1 MNLLDDQLGLHRTE
15 IKTDQWSVS
24 IGEIFSMYGREKLR
38 INPAF
43 QRFFRWSDFQ
53 KTLLVESVLLG
64 FPIPPLFFAQNDEGV
79 LEVVD
84 GVQRLSTLLQLRGVL
99 RTPSQDAAD
108 FKLAEPL
115 VMSKGQYLEGLEGL
129 AWDQGVAD
137 RAGLNVAGCLTD
149 AQRSDIEFA
158 KLNATIIQRS
168 SSGQSKY
175 DVFRRLNSYGEPL
188 TPQETRA
195 ALIASSSSEC
205 LEWLGALARDEGT
218 AELLSLSDRQLE
230 RQYDVELVLRF
241 FYLAEKEE
249 LSQTELRGFAR
260 VLDDYGLEI
269 ADDYPSERSR
279 KLGEVFQAS
288 MRLVNEQQEAGGFFR
303 RFYPEDGIFKG
314 PFLNTAFEAL
324 GSSIGFRLSRD
335 LPLRDDLS
343 EAARE
348 FWSREELK
356 GGFATGRSTESRL
369 SEYVPIG
376 REILAPTAQHKGA
389 VH

>member
-1 MNLLDDQLGLHRTE
+1 MNRLDEQLGIHRTE

-24 IGEIFSMYGREKLR
+24 IGEIFSMYEREKLR

-43 QRFFRWSDFQ
+43 QRFFRWSDLQ

-64 FPIPPLFFAQNDEGV
+64 FPIPPLFFAQNDEGI

-99 RTPSQDAAD
+99 HMPSGAGEAD
-108 FKLAEPL
+108 YAEPL
-115 VMSKGQYLEGLEGL
+115 VMTKGQYLDGLDGM

-137 RAGLNVAGCLTD
+137 RAGLHVTGVLTD

-195 ALIASSSSEC
+195 ALIASESSEC
-205 LEWLGALARDEGT
+205 LEWLGELARAEAT

-241 FYLAEKEE
+241 FYLAEKDE

-269 ADDYPSERSR
+269 AGEYPSDRTSR
-279 KLGEVFQAS
+279 LGDVFRQT
-288 MRLVNEQQEAGGFFR
+288 MQLVQDKGSGTGYFR
-303 RFYPEDGIFKG
+303 RFYADVGLFKG

-324 GSSIGFRLSRD
+324 GSSIGYRLNKSM
-335 LPLRDDLS
+335 PLRDDLV
-343 EAARE
+343 EAAKE
-348 FWSREELK
+348 FWSRDELE

-376 REILAPTAQHKGA
+376 RELLAPRD
-389 VH
+389 

>member
-1 MNLLDDQLGLHRTE
+1 MNLLDDQLGIHRTE

-24 IGEIFSMYGREKLR
+24 IGELFSMYEREKLR

-64 FPIPPLFFAQNDEGV
+64 FPIPPLFFAQNDEGI

-84 GVQRLSTLLQLRGVL
+84 GVQRLSTLLQLRGLL
-99 RTPSQDAAD
+99 RVPSKEGINFTLAD
-108 FKLAEPL
+108 PL
-115 VMSKGQYLEGLEGL
+115 VMSKGQYLESLDGMT
-129 AWDQGVAD
+129 WDQGVAD
-137 RAGLNVAGCLTD
+137 RAGLHVVGVLTD

-195 ALIASSSSEC
+195 ALIASVSSDC
-205 LEWLGALARDEGT
+205 LEWLGQLARAEGT

-241 FYLAEKEE
+241 FYLAEKEA
-249 LSQTELRGFAR
+249 LNQTELRGFAR

-269 ADDYPSERSR
+269 AGEYPSDRTTR
-279 KLGEVFQAS
+279 LGEVFQKTMS
-288 MRLVNEQQEAGGFFR
+288 LVDEGAGAGFFR
-303 RFYPEDGIFKG
+303 RFYPEENQFKG

-324 GSSIGFRLSRD
+324 GSSVGFRLNKD
-335 LPLRDDLS
+335 IPLRADLA
-343 EAARE
+343 EAAKE
-348 FWSREELK
+348 FWGREELE

-376 REILAPTAQHKGA
+376 RELLAPVA
-389 VH
+389 

>member
-1 MNLLDDQLGLHRTE
+1 MNLLDDQLGVHRTE

-24 IGEIFSMYGREKLR
+24 IGELFSMYEREKLR

-64 FPIPPLFFAQNDEGV
+64 FPIPPLFFAQNDEGI

-84 GVQRLSTLLQLRGVL
+84 GVQRLSTLLQLRGIL
-99 RTPSQDAAD
+99 RLPKNHAAND
-108 FKLAEPL
+108 LELADPL
-115 VMSKGQYLEGLEGL
+115 VMVKGQYLESLEGM

-137 RAGLNVAGCLTD
+137 RAGLNVVGVLTD
-149 AQRSDIEFA
+149 AQRSDVEFA

-195 ALIASSSSEC
+195 ALIASVSSEC
-205 LEWLGALARDEGT
+205 LEWLGHLARAEGT
-218 AELLSLSDRQLE
+218 SELLSLSDRQLE

-241 FYLAEKEE
+241 FYLAEKDE
-249 LSQTELRGFAR
+249 LNQTELRGFAR

-269 ADDYPSERSR
+269 ADDYPGQRSER
-279 KLGEVFQAS
+279 LGQVFQDT
-288 MRLVNEQQEAGGFFR
+288 MRLVNERAGGGYFR
-303 RFYPEDGIFKG
+303 RFYSDEGVFKG

-324 GSSIGFRLSRD
+324 GSAIGYRLNKG
-335 LPLRDDLS
+335 LPLRDDLE

-348 FWSREELK
+348 FWNREELA

-369 SEYVPIG
+369 TEYVPIG
-376 REILAPTAQHKGA
+376 RELLAPPSQ
-389 VH
+389 

>member
-1 MNLLDDQLGLHRTE
+1 MNRLDEQLGIHRTE

-24 IGEIFSMYGREKLR
+24 IGEIFSMYEREKLR

-43 QRFFRWSDFQ
+43 QRFFRWSDEQ

-64 FPIPPLFFAQNDEGV
+64 FPIPPLFFAQNNEGI

-84 GVQRLSTLLQLRGVL
+84 GVQRLSTLLQLRGML
-99 RTPSQDAAD
+99 RQPSGEGGDPYAN
-108 FKLAEPL
+108 PL
-115 VMSKGQYLEGLEGL
+115 VMTAGQYLDSLEGV

-137 RAGLNVAGCLTD
+137 RAGLHVTGVLTD

-195 ALIASSSSEC
+195 ALIASVSSEC
-205 LEWLGALARDEGT
+205 LEWLGELARAEAT

-241 FYLAEKEE
+241 FYLAERDE

-269 ADDYPSERSR
+269 ASEYPSERTDR
-279 KLGEVFQAS
+279 LGQVFAET
-288 MRLVNEQQEAGGFFR
+288 MRLVQDTGSGTGYFR
-303 RFYPEDGIFKG
+303 RYYPGEDIFKG

-324 GSSIGFRLSRD
+324 GSSIGYRLNRN
-335 LPLRDDLS
+335 LPLRDDLV
-343 EAARE
+343 EAAKE
-348 FWSREELK
+348 FWGRGELE

-376 REILAPTAQHKGA
+376 RELLAPRG
-389 VH
+389 